1 MHEKL
6 TAVVWDFD
14 GTLVDTRRKNMNVA
28 RSLVEHFTGR
38 SADEFPALRTLPGYE
53 RALHRHRHWRDFY
66 RVELQMQESDID
78 RTEQSWLEF
87 QMRDDTAAETY
98 DGIHDVLATFG
109 HLPQGI
115 VSLNVK
121 PNILRF
127 LEQLELA
134 HHFDQIY
141 GAECVRPGFQKPHP
155 DALLRCIEGLT
166 GGEPGFVVYIGDH
179 ETDVECAHNAN
190 AHFEQGGTD
199 LRIVSVGALYAPHID
214 DAHWQVEPDCKV
226 DAPHEIVGELAKIFA
241 GLS

>member
-14 GTLVDTRRKNMNVA
+14 GTLVDTRRKNMAVA
-28 RSLVEHFTGR
+28 RALVEDITGHA
-38 SADEFPALRTLPGYE
+38 ADDFPALRSMPDYE

-66 RVELQMQESDID
+66 RVELGMQESDID
-78 RTEQSWLEF
+78 RTQDSWLDF
-87 QMRDDTAAETY
+87 QLADNTAAETY
-98 DGIHDVLATFG
+98 AGIPDVLAGFA

-115 VSLNVK
+115 VSLNIK
-121 PNILRF
+121 ANIARF
-127 LEQLELA
+127 LDQLELA
-134 HHFDQIY
+134 HHFDSVY
-141 GAECVRPGFQKPHP
+141 GAECVQPGLQKPHP

-190 AHFEQGGTD
+190 AHFEQAGVD

-214 DAHWQVEPDCKV
+214 DEHWQVEPDCKV
-226 DAPHEIVGELAKIFA
+226 GAPQEIMSELAGVFA
-241 GLS
+241 RFT

>member
-28 RSLVEHFTGR
+28 RALVEHLTER

-53 RALHRHRHWRDFY
+53 RALHRHRNWREFY
-66 RVELQMQESDID
+66 RVELQMKESDID
-78 RTEQSWLEF
+78 RTAQSWLDF
-87 QMRDDTAAETY
+87 QLEDDTAAETY
-98 DGIHDVLATFG
+98 DGIHEVLATFS
-109 HLPQGI
+109 HVPQGI
-115 VSLNVK
+115 VSLNLK
-121 PNILRF
+121 DNILRF

-134 HHFDQIY
+134 HHFDRVY
-141 GAECVRPGFQKPHP
+141 GAECVQPGLQKPHP

-190 AHFEQGGTD
+190 VHFEQAGVD

-214 DAHWQVEPDCKV
+214 DEHWQVEPDCKV
-226 DAPHEIVGELAKIFA
+226 GAPHEIVSELARVFA
-241 GLS
+241 RFP

>member
-28 RSLVEHFTGR
+28 RALVEHFTGR
-38 SADEFPALRTLPGYE
+38 SADEFPALRSLPSYE

-66 RVELQMQESDID
+66 RVELQMGEADID

-87 QMRDDTAAETY
+87 QLVDDTAAETY
-98 DGIHDVLATFG
+98 AGIDDVLAAFG

-121 PNILRF
+121 PNIVRF
-127 LEQLELA
+127 LDELDLA
-134 HHFDQIY
+134 HHFASVY
-141 GAECVRPGFQKPHP
+141 GAECVQPGLRKPHP

-166 GGEPGFVVYIGDH
+166 GGAPGFVVYIGDH

-190 AHFEQGGTD
+190 SHFEQAGAD

-214 DAHWQVEPDCKV
+214 DEHWQVEPDCKV
-226 DAPHEIVGELAKIFA
+226 NAPHEIVSELAQIFA
-241 GLS
+241 ALP

>member
-28 RSLVEHFTGR
+28 RALVQDITGR
-38 SADEFPALRTLPGYE
+38 SADEFPALCSMPGYE

-66 RVELQMQESDID
+66 RVELGMQDSDID
-78 RTEQSWLEF
+78 RTQDNWFAF
-87 QMRDDTAAETY
+87 QLADDTPTETY
-98 DGIHDVLATFG
+98 DGIHEVLAAFA

-115 VSLNVK
+115 VSLNIK
-121 PNILRF
+121 ANIERF

-134 HHFDQIY
+134 HHFDRIY
-141 GAECVRPGFQKPHP
+141 GAECVQPGLQKPHP

-179 ETDVECAHNAN
+179 ETDIECAHNAN
-190 AHFEQGGTD
+190 AHFEQAGVD

-214 DAHWQVEPDCKV
+214 DEHWQVAPDCKV
-226 DAPHEIVGELAKIFA
+226 TAPHQIVSELTQVFA
-241 GLS
+241 RLP

>member
-28 RSLVEHFTGR
+28 RALVEHFTGR
-38 SADEFPALRTLPGYE
+38 SADDFPALRTLPGYE

-66 RVELQMQESDID
+66 RLELQMQESDID
-78 RTEQSWLEF
+78 QTEAKWLEF
-87 QMRDDTAAETY
+87 QLEDETATETY
-98 DGIHDVLATFG
+98 AGIHEVLEAFG

-121 PNILRF
+121 PNIVRF
-127 LEQLELA
+127 LDQLDLT
-134 HHFDQIY
+134 HHFDRVY
-141 GAECVRPGFQKPHP
+141 GAECVRPGRQKPHP

-166 GGEPGFVVYIGDH
+166 GGRSGFVVYIGDH

-190 AHFEQGGTD
+190 VHFERAGVD
-199 LRIVSVGALYAPHID
+199 VRVVSVGALYAPHID
-214 DAHWQVEPDCKV
+214 DEHWCIEPDCKV
-226 DAPHEIVGELAKIFA
+226 AAPHEITSALARVFA
-241 GLS
+241 QLA